1 MVFFIIIKH
10 NSQRIK
16 NKNFKKIGKLEL
28 WKHLITTLKG
38 EKVFVDTDSPKIINS
53 CRKSFPWVKAYSRN
67 KEFIKLEKTKKA
79 SPTLLMIKN
88 FLSKYVNNPNEVI
101 VTTHVTSPFLKL
113 KTIKK
118 AANKLKSFDSVA
130 AVTKDYNFA

>member
-53 CRKSFPWVKAYSRN
+53 CIYECCHSKAC
-67 KEFIKLEKTKKA
+67 
-79 SPTLLMIKN
+79 
-88 FLSKYVNNPNEVI
+88 
-101 VTTHVTSPFLKL
+101 
-113 KTIKK
+113 
-118 AANKLKSFDSVA
+118 
-130 AVTKDYNFA
+130 